1 MKLTKLN
8 YSEWIF
14 YLLNIIFVLLIF
26 YPLFFVSF
34 FFLGSEEDYV
44 NIMETG
50 PIRFI
55 AFRFLF
61 DVFFVVIMMVPIYI
75 ANIALKI
82 ILEIKNKSIL
92 IRAMFLDFVVLV
104 AYSLGLVIG
113 GYLLDL
119 L

>member
-1 MKLTKLN
+1 MDIKMRLIKPI

-34 FFLGSEEDYV
+34 FSLGSKEDHI
-44 NIMETG
+44 NTMETE
-50 PIRFI
+50 PVQFI
-55 AFRFLF
+55 TFRFLF

-75 ANIALKI
+75 ANLALKI

-92 IRAMFLDFVVLV
+92 IRAMLLDFVILV

-113 GYLLDL
+113 GYF
-119 L
+119 